1 MRGAHESKI
10 AEAVTTLSAVE
21 GGDDRFQLLN
31 DLPVDAPEHDLLHT
45 SAVAAD
51 LGRLIV
57 GSRDNTPFVV
67 AIDGRWGAG
76 KSTLMQQLSA
86 ELRAYGD
93 FEVVWFNAWTAS
105 GVSALVGML
114 KLVLARLDRNVV
126 RRSFRRLNAGG
137 LLTGTVRLVL
147 TAIAGFLR
155 ADRALEDLWRRVPVD
170 AEAREQAKTLL
181 RDALTQWTDRG
192 GGRPRRTIVVFVDDL
207 DRCGHRAALEICEAI
222 KLYLDVPGIAF
233 ILGCD
238 LGVLSRIAVPGG
250 GDAEHVRG
258 YLEKIIQVN
267 YQIPLPSTESTHAMI
282 TGYARRS
289 GTERLFTET
298 MTDLIGRQTGGNPRR
313 VKRLINSFV
322 TEYQLDP
329 GWRGFGAEGLMKAV
343 ALQHFYP
350 DLYREIL
357 SSTGDT
363 VGELLTYKAAR
374 QLLLGSADE
383 RAEEANEYLRRR
395 GIAPPEPGGARYAPN
410 EVRELLSQLDERT
423 SPGWPSLVD
432 SPDALAL
439 LDALGDVGE
448 RQRLQQRLR
457 RRPLSTA
464 PTPAGPSGGGASKLD
479 RVRLLWIDDNPTGNE
494 TLINNLAS
502 RGAQVRTAADGQ
514 QALDLLAAFRP
525 NAVLSDVFRAGV
537 EAGFDDLRELVDAGY
552 GGSRYFFTSRVTP
565 DLREKAE
572 AVGAAGIT
580 AMPGAV
586 ITWLEAL
593 QDELMIAEAMTA

>member
-1 MRGAHESKI
+1 MEDDG
-10 AEAVTTLSAVE
+10 
-21 GGDDRFQLLN
+21 DRFLLLN
-31 DLPVDAPEHDLLHT
+31 DLPVDTAESDLLNT

-67 AIDGRWGAG
+67 AVDGRWGAG
-76 KSTLMQQLSA
+76 KSTLMRQLSA
-86 ELRAYGD
+86 ELRTHGD
-93 FEVVWFNAWTAS
+93 VEVVWFNAWTAS

-114 KLVLARLDRNVV
+114 KGVLARLDRNVV

-181 RDALTQWTDRG
+181 QSALTEWAEQG
-192 GGRPRRTIVVFVDDL
+192 GGRPRRTIVVFIDDL
-207 DRCGHRAALEICEAI
+207 DRCGDRTALEICEAI

-250 GDAEHVRG
+250 GDADHVRG

-267 YQIPLPSTESTHAMI
+267 YQIPVPSTDSVHAMI

-289 GTERLFTET
+289 GTERLLTAA

-322 TEYQLDP
+322 AEYQLDP
-329 GWRGFGAEGLMKAV
+329 GWQRFGAEGLMKAV

-374 QLLLGSADE
+374 QLLLGSADGGADH
-383 RAEEANEYLRRR
+383 AEEARDYLRRR
-395 GIAPPEPGGARYAPN
+395 GIAPPDPDRGPYSPN

-439 LDALGDVGE
+439 LAALGDAAE
-448 RQRLQQRLR
+448 RQRLEQRLR
-457 RRPLSTA
+457 RRPLSTT
-464 PTPAGPSGGGASKLD
+464 PTPAGPAGGGASKLD
-479 RVRLLWIDDNPTGNE
+479 RIRLLWVDDNPTGNE
-494 TLINNLAS
+494 TLMNNLAS
-502 RGAQVRTAADGQ
+502 RGAQIRTVVNGQ
-514 QALDLLAAFRP
+514 QALDLLMPFRP
-525 NAVLSDVFRAGV
+525 NAVLSDIFRAGL
-537 EAGFDDLRELVDAGY
+537 EAGFTDLRELLDAGY
-552 GGSRYFFTSRVTP
+552 AGSSFFFTSRVTP
-565 DLREKAE
+565 ELREKAS
-572 AVGAAGIT
+572 AVGAAGIA
-580 AMPGAV
+580 AMPGPV

-593 QDELMIAEAMTA
+593 RDELVTAEALTG